1 MSRKRHTD
9 EDEQEMRRR
18 LFFNAAEMQVQA
30 EFEKFDNDIQKN
42 WTKEDCI
49 NRAEEI
55 VLKTYITGLFLAPPE
70 TFMQDLSGYECT
82 DLPENLLQQLY
93 EDFTSQ
99 NDGSIYDL
107 DALSETVEDMTYDL
121 LAFAK

>member
-1 MSRKRHTD
+1 MKRRATA
-9 EDEQEMRRR
+9 EEEQEMRRR

-30 EFEKFDNDIQKN
+30 EFEKFDNDMQKN

-70 TFMQDLSGYECT
+70 TFMQDLTGYECT
-82 DLPENLLQQLY
+82 ELPENLLQQLY
-93 EDFTSQ
+93 DDFTAQ

-107 DALSETVEDMTYDL
+107 DALSETVEDMTYDI

>member
-1 MSRKRHTD
+1 MPRKRHTD

-30 EFEKFDNDIQKN
+30 EFEKFDNDMQKN

-70 TFMQDLSGYECT
+70 TFMQDLTGYECT
-82 DLPENLLQQLY
+82 ELPENLLQQLY
-93 EDFTSQ
+93 DDFTSQ

>member
-1 MSRKRHTD
+1 MPRKRHTD

-18 LFFNAAEMQVQA
+18 LFFNAAEMQIQA
-30 EFEKFDNDIQKN
+30 EFEKFDNDMQKN

-70 TFMQDLSGYECT
+70 TFMQDLTGYECT
-82 DLPENLLQQLY
+82 ELPENLLQQLY
-93 EDFTSQ
+93 DDFTSQ

>member
-1 MSRKRHTD
+1 MARKRPTD
-9 EDEQEMRRR
+9 EDEQGLRRK
-18 LFFNAAEMQVQA
+18 LFFNAAEMQVQQ

-55 VLKTYITGLFLAPPE
+55 VLKTYITGLFLDPPD
-70 TFMQDLSGYECT
+70 TFMQDLAGYECT
-82 DLPENLLQQLY
+82 ELPENLLQQLY

-99 NDGSIYDL
+99 NDGSIYDP
-107 DALSETVEDMTYDL
+107 DAFSETVEDMTYDL

>member
-30 EFEKFDNDIQKN
+30 EFEKFDNDMQKN

-55 VLKTYITGLFLAPPE
+55 VLKTYITGLFLEPPE
-70 TFMQDLSGYECT
+70 TFMQDLTGYECT
-82 DLPENLLQQLY
+82 ELPENLLQQLY

-99 NDGSIYDL
+99 NDGSIYDM